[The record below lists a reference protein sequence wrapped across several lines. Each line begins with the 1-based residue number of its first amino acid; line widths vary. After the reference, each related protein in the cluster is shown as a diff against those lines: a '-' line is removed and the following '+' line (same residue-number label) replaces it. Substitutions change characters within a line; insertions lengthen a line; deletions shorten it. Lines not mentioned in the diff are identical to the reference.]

1 MSSVNPSEQI
11 LNLFNEYREN
21 ESAIEQLKVQLR
33 QNNVACENLRRSLN
47 LTMDTVAKLEF
58 DHQQLRKVA
67 VESPSSKN
75 LTDICCTGTGR
86 CPRTSC
92 LFGRSSA
99 ERERTP
105 VDDIH

>member
-21 ESAIEQLKVQLR
+21 ESANEQLKVQLR
-33 QNNVACENLRRSLN
+33 QNNVACENLHRSLN

-75 LTDICCTGTGR
+75 LTDIDLYR
-86 CPRTSC
+86 H
-92 LFGRSSA
+92 RSVS
-99 ERERTP
+99 ENELP
-105 VDDIH
+105 VWTIKCRKRKNSS